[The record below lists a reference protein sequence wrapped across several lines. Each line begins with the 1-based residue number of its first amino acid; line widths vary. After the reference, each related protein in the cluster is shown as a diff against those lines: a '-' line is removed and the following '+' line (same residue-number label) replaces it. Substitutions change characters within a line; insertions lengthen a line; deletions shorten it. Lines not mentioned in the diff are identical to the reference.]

1 LPKASFNNSFA
12 KAVVNGWQITGSFL
26 AENGQPITALS
37 NVDSND
43 NGDGAGDRTILNPSG
58 AGRTGTIVDFVCNDG
73 PGGATR
79 IVNAFA
85 VDPNNT
91 GIPCGPTVNQAYTD
105 ANIVGYVA
113 ENPNARYV
121 QAFVGAK
128 ANVGRNT
135 IPTPGLNVWNMSVL
149 KTIPFGERVSMQLR
163 AEAFDVFNHYNFSVG
178 LPSNNGALDS
188 TTNPNPFSTSYP
200 FVTSSHFLDSHTF
213 NGGSRTMQFGMKVI
227 F

>member
-1 LPKASFNNSFA
+1 VKAIYQRYL
-12 KAVVNGWQITGSFL
+12 GWF
-26 AENGQPITALS
+26 
-37 NVDSND
+37 
-43 NGDGAGDRTILNPSG
+43 
-58 AGRTGTIVDFVCNDG
+58 
-73 PGGATR
+73 
-79 IVNAFA
+79 
-85 VDPNNT
+85 
-91 GIPCGPTVNQAYTD
+91 D
-105 ANIVGYVA
+105 ANPAHLWQHPPEAAGT
-113 ENPNARYV
+113 RYV

-200 FVTSSHFLDSHTF
+200 FVASSNFLNSHTF